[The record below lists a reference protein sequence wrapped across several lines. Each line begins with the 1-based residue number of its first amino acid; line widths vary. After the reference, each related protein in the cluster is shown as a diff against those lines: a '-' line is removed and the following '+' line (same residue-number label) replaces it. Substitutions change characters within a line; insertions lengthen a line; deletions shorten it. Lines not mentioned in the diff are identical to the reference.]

1 MSVHAS
7 VSAFDQVLD
16 ENARQFTCCYSSP
29 NAKRGWVLHT
39 GVALLIT
46 FCCFFFCFFLSSLV
60 SASAGS
66 SPPSVATGSTA
77 ATSSKSLKKSSRGN
91 HKWHIMHIPKNQW
104 LVLADIGMPLVV
116 SCPR

>member
-16 ENARQFTCCYSSP
+16 ENAGQCAYCYSSP
-29 NAKRGWVLHT
+29 KAKSGWVLHT

-77 ATSSKSLKKSSRGN
+77 ATSSKSLKTSNRDVDK
-91 HKWHIMHIPKNQW
+91 
-104 LVLADIGMPLVV
+104 
-116 SCPR
+116 